1 MILITGG
8 AYQGKTE
15 YAKAHFQFEITD
27 GAVCDDK
34 AAKTSKILKNYHI
47 LVRRLTESGMDAE
60 RFTRELCTVNP
71 DCVVLINEVGSGIIP
86 LEKSERIWRET
97 VGRAGCIL
105 AENADSVIRLVCG
118 IPTALKG
125 ELL

>member
-8 AYQGKTE
+8 AYQGKTA
-15 YAKAHFQFEITD
+15 YVKAHFQQEMTD
-27 GAVCDDK
+27 GAVCPFD
-34 AAKTSKILKNYHI
+34 AAKSAAIITNYHI
-47 LVRRLTESGMDAE
+47 LVRRLTESGIEAE
-60 RFTRELCTVNP
+60 SFTREICSENP
-71 DCVVLINEVGSGIIP
+71 DCIVLLDEIGSGIIP
-86 LEKSERIWRET
+86 MDRQERIWRET

-105 AENADSVIRLVCG
+105 AEHAQAVIRLICG